1 MLRKIS
7 YYYLL
12 AWPALAVA
20 FTLAVDSAS
29 VVFRKNVIMEM
40 TENYLSDIA
49 RISYNLATTVGPDAV
64 KPNESREFDT
74 LDVYIADDNQE
85 AITKPRFSEAGRTV
99 TNKSIIRALELE
111 PGVIQSWMS
120 PADYRGEPVVSA
132 YTSIM
137 IDGKKH
143 ALLVEVDQTEIIK
156 RVERWWIFADVIW
169 QIAFGI
175 VGAACLF
182 SLRRDIT
189 RVVSPEAEKRM
200 EEKESAYAML
210 VKSVVEFPIV
220 SIGRA
225 LVDGAGVI
233 SHCSVGFAKILGAD
247 FTRDLVGT
255 SVHNRHKDP
264 ERHRQYFESFTTD
277 LVERPV
283 TCVGVNG
290 EDIDVLL
297 TVKKL
302 NGMFEV
308 VLQRNVKNG

>member
-1 MLRKIS
+1 M
-7 YYYLL
+7 
-12 AWPALAVA
+12 AAM
-20 FTLAVDSAS
+20 FTLAVDTTS
-29 VVFRKNVIMEM
+29 VVFRRNAIMEM
-40 TENYLSDIA
+40 TGEYLSDIA
-49 RISYNLATTVGPDAV
+49 QNSYNHVMAIGPEAV
-64 KPNESREFDT
+64 NPNESRFFNT
-74 LDVYIADDNQE
+74 LDVYITDDDQN
-85 AITKPRFSEAGRTV
+85 AVTKPRFSEVGRTV
-99 TNKSIIRALELE
+99 MNKSIARALELE
-111 PGVIQSWMS
+111 PGVIESWMS
-120 PADYRGEPVVSA
+120 PSDYRGQQVVSA

-143 ALLVEVDQTEIIK
+143 ALLAEIDQQEIA
-156 RVERWWIFADVIW
+156 ERIEPWWVFSDVAW
-169 QIAFGI
+169 QLMFGL
-175 VGAACLF
+175 VGAMCLVF
-182 SLRRDIT
+182 LRRDIT
-189 RVVSPEAEKRM
+189 RVVSPEAERRT

-210 VKSVVEFPIV
+210 VKSIVEFPIA

-247 FTRDLVGT
+247 FTRELVGT

-264 ERHRQYFESFTTD
+264 ERHRKYFESFSTD

-290 EDIDVLL
+290 QDVDILL

-308 VLQRNVKNG
+308 VIRRNSHCG